1 MAQAARRQRADCTSL
16 TNSKSHCFATTR
28 PAELKAAQDSWPL
41 PGTAQFDAM
50 AWEHSISEINGV
62 RAKAVATADVFRPLV
77 HQAES
82 WSSLYHRHANP
93 FASLESSGGGD
104 GDDNNDTHDSY
115 RQYQ

>member
-1 MAQAARRQRADCTSL
+1 
-16 TNSKSHCFATTR
+16 
-28 PAELKAAQDSWPL
+28 
-41 PGTAQFDAM
+41 M

-93 FASLESSGGGD
+93 FASLESSGD
-104 GDDNNDTHDSY
+104 GDNNDTHDSY
-115 RQYQ
+115 HQYQQPGPNSAELTQGGLDWQDRSYR